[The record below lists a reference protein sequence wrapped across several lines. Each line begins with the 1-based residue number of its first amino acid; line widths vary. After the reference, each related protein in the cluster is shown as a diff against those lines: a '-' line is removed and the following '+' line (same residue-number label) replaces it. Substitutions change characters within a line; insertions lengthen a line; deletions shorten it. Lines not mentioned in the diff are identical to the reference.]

1 MNTQSFSSAEELSDF
16 LQQHWVDI
24 EQYGK
29 QLSDGRVAKE
39 IWALLKEI
47 EEWESTLE
55 VDEKTW
61 ELIRKIRVLN
71 IKVLYGDME
80 LYEEKQVFKDNDWN
94 EIPEKIRVR
103 KLESSVWEKMQP
115 GESPADPVMRAIQE
129 ELGILLSENQLPA
142 WYTIEN
148 PPRTQSPSYPWI
160 QNESSIISTTIT
172 LNDAQYNPDGYTE
185 EQADKNTYFQWRKRA
200 I

>member
-1 MNTQSFSSAEELSDF
+1 MNTQSFSSVKELSDF
-16 LQQHWVDI
+16 LEGHWVNI

-29 QLSDGRVAKE
+29 QLPDEKVAKE
-39 IWALLKEI
+39 IWDLLKEI
-47 EEWESTLE
+47 QEGESTLKL
-55 VDEKTW
+55 DEETW

-71 IKVLYGDME
+71 IRVLYGDVE

-103 KLESSVWEKMQP
+103 NLESSVWEKMQP
-115 GESPADPVMRAIQE
+115 GESSADAVMRAIQE
-129 ELGILLSENQLPA
+129 ELGIILSENQLPA

-172 LNDAQYNPDGYTE
+172 LNDAQYNPDGYIE
-185 EQADKNTYFQWRKRA
+185 KQKKKNTYFQWRKRA